1 MLDSTAEFC
10 RQVGGDESKASYH
23 YDICV
28 ICAAIIGDRRH
39 SVKEEE
45 MVCILVTGRSVI
57 KCFNVKYIGNLFYWD
72 IWCSLEGSG
81 LRTIV
86 NS

>member
-23 YDICV
+23 YDICG

-45 MVCILVTGRSVI
+45 MVCIPITGRSI
-57 KCFNVKYIGNLFYWD
+57 IQRFNVKYI
-72 IWCSLEGSG
+72 
-81 LRTIV
+81 V
-86 NS
+86 Q